1 VAIIIEMP
9 KLSDTMS
16 EGKILAW
23 TKQEGDAVEAGEVL
37 AEIESDK
44 ANMEMEAYDT
54 GYLRRL
60 LVPAGESAP
69 VGAPIAIV
77 TEEEDEDISDA
88 LSKTASEANE
98 DPADAVPQAPQPSG
112 KAIPAT
118 TDPVPGVPAPATA
131 AKSSSPGPLAGAGGN
146 GRRKVLA
153 SPLAFRMAAELGLDL
168 QNIRGTGPEGRIIKR
183 DILEANTGA
192 VATPNREPQTAVGA
206 QLDNLPPQTFEEVP
220 HSSMRRIIG
229 SRLLESKNSAPHYY
243 VTVEVNMKR
252 AIQAREEL
260 NQLIDTKITY
270 NDLVVKAVAL
280 ALGNH
285 PGLNASWQDDSIR
298 IFKSVDIGFAVALP
312 DGLLTPVV
320 RACHL
325 KTLGMI
331 SREIKE
337 LVDRARQQKLTPDD
351 YKGGTFTISNLGM
364 FGVKHFTAI
373 INPPE
378 ACILAVS
385 AIDQVPVVENGS
397 VVPGHRMS
405 LTLSSDHR
413 VVDGAQAAQFLRDL
427 KQTLENP
434 VSLAL

>member
-1 VAIIIEMP
+1 MAIIIIEMP

-16 EGKILAW
+16 EGKILTW
-23 TKQEGDAVEAGEVL
+23 TKQEGEAIEAGEVL

-60 LVPAGESAP
+60 IVPAGDSAP

-88 LSKTASEANE
+88 PSETASVPKSEGPPDSALQPAE
-98 DPADAVPQAPQPSG
+98 D
-112 KAIPAT
+112 AT
-118 TDPVPGVPAPATA
+118 STPTASTPPRPLATA
-131 AKSSSPGPLAGAGGN
+131 KPVSPTPVGGATGN
-146 GRRKVLA
+146 GKRKVIA
-153 SPLAFRMAAELGLDL
+153 SPLALRMAAELGLDL
-168 QNIRGTGPEGRIIKR
+168 QSIQGTGPEGRIIKR
-183 DILEANTGA
+183 DILEARSEVVTPPDHKPQAAPA
-192 VATPNREPQTAVGA
+192 V

-229 SRLLESKNSAPHYY
+229 RRLLESKNSAPHYY

-252 AIQAREEL
+252 AIQARDEL
-260 NQLIDTKITY
+260 NQIAGTKITY
-270 NDLVVKAVAL
+270 NDLVIKAAAL
-280 ALGNH
+280 ALRSH
-285 PGLNASWQDDSIR
+285 PALNASWQDDSIR
-298 IFKSVDIGFAVALP
+298 LYNSVDIGFAVALP
-312 DGLLTPVV
+312 DGLLTPIV

-325 KTLGMI
+325 KSLGMI

-337 LVDRARQQKLTPDD
+337 LVDRAKQKKLTPDD
-351 YKGGTFTISNLGM
+351 YTGGTFTISNLGM

-385 AIDQVPVVENGS
+385 AIDEVPVVEDGR

-413 VVDGAQAAQFLRDL
+413 VVDGAQAAQFLQDL
-427 KQTLENP
+427 KRTLENP

>member
-1 VAIIIEMP
+1 MAIIIEMP

-16 EGKILAW
+16 EGKILTW

-44 ANMEMEAYDT
+44 ANMEMEAYDS

-60 LVPAGESAP
+60 IVPAGESAP

-77 TEEEDEDISDA
+77 TEEKDEDISNA
-88 LSKTASEANE
+88 LNETTSAANE
-98 DPADAVPQAPQPSG
+98 VAAPQTQEASV
-112 KAIPAT
+112 KAAAAGRAAAPIT
-118 TDPVPGVPAPATA
+118 T
-131 AKSSSPGPLAGAGGN
+131 AGGN
-146 GRRKVLA
+146 GKKRVLA
-153 SPLAFRMAAELGLDL
+153 SPLALRMAAELGLDL
-168 QNIRGTGPEGRIIKR
+168 QNIAGTGPEGRIVKR
-183 DILEANTGA
+183 DIVEASSGA
-192 VATPNREPQTAVGA
+192 PAALPRQSPAAESPAAIGL
-206 QLDNLPPQTFEEVP
+206 QLDHLPPQTFEDVP
-220 HSSMRRIIG
+220 HSSMRRVIG

-243 VTVEVNMKR
+243 VTVEVNMRR

-260 NQLIDTKITY
+260 NQVPGIKITY

-285 PGLNASWQDDSIR
+285 PALNASWKDDSIR
-298 IFKSVDIGFAVALP
+298 LYKSVDIGFAVAIP

-325 KTLGMI
+325 KSLGMI

-337 LVDRARQQKLTPDD
+337 LVDRAREKKLTPDD
-351 YKGGTFTISNLGM
+351 YTGGTFTISNLGM

-385 AIDQVPVVENGS
+385 GIDEVPVVENGS
-397 VVPGHRMS
+397 VVPGHRMA